1 MYIRT
6 VCVLLWTVCTTTTM
20 YHTSLMLREYVVEA
34 RFEHVSYIVKN
45 APDWLLKLWKY
56 ISLILRAHVNWLTGI
71 QYSDLCRSRI
81 WTRVVAEIRE
91 RNIVQNAPDWRM
103 EIFSLILRAY
113 VYGPLQYHDKECNCM
128 TLSVSLV
135 HLIWM
140 VGCWGICIIAYS
152 AITNQTY
159 FSRQCFFKSIW
170 P

>member
-1 MYIRT
+1 MLTPSMTSTRNSDYVHSYCMCIVMNSMYYNY
-6 VCVLLWTVCTTTTM
+6 TM

-113 VYGPLQYHDKECNCM
+113 VYGPL
-128 TLSVSLV
+128 V
-135 HLIWM
+135 
-140 VGCWGICIIAYS
+140 YS
-152 AITNQTY
+152 IMIRSATAWLCQ
-159 FSRQCFFKSIW
+159 
-170 P
+170 